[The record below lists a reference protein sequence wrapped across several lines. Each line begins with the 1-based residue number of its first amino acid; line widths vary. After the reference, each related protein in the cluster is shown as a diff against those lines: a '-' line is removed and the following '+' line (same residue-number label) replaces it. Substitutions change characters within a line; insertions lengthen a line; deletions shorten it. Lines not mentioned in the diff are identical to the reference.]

1 MKIVL
6 DTNVLVSGLLKSYS
20 DAGTIVRLVA
30 GGLLRVVYDAR
41 ILTEYREV
49 LCRPKFGFEKP
60 EVEAIISQI
69 ETEGI
74 LVMGQPLPERLPDT
88 DDEPF
93 LEAALAGKKT
103 VLVTGNKKHFPA
115 PVSEK
120 VLILNPAEFVYFYR
134 EVETS
139 EREDNN
145 GK

>member
-6 DTNVLVSGLLKSYS
+6 DTNVLVSGLLKAHS

-41 ILTEYREV
+41 ILAEYREV
-49 LCRPKFGFEKP
+49 LGRPKFGFEKS
-60 EVEAIISQI
+60 EIEAIISQI
-69 ETEGI
+69 EMDGI
-74 LVMGQPLPERLPDT
+74 LVMGRPLPERLPDP

-93 LEAALAGKKT
+93 LEAALAGEET

-120 VLILNPAEFVYFYR
+120 ALVLNPCEFISFYR
-134 EVETS
+134 KMELPR
-139 EREDNN
+139 REF
-145 GK
+145 

>member
-6 DTNVLVSGLLKSYS
+6 DTNVLVSGLLKSHS
-20 DAGTIVRLVA
+20 DAGTIVRMVA

-49 LCRPKFGFEKP
+49 LGRPKFGFEKA
-60 EVEAIISQI
+60 EIEAIITQI

-74 LVMGQPLPERLPDT
+74 LVLGQPLPERLPDP

-93 LEAALAGKKT
+93 LEAALAGKET

-115 PVSEK
+115 PVSKK
-120 VLILNPAEFVYFYR
+120 VLVLNPGEFISFYR
-134 EVETS
+134 KMEMS
-139 EREDNN
+139 KREDSNN
-145 GK
+145 K